1 MLRKLLSM
9 TAAAA
14 LVAGAGAATADE
26 HPIKLGGLATLEGPF
41 AVPGEDGIRG
51 IRMALEK
58 FGHEAGGREIE
69 LITAS
74 SDASPDSAVNAARRL
89 VENDEVDVLV
99 GPLSGSEGIAVKDY
113 AKNHPDTTFVN
124 GSSAAQ
130 RTTLDDPSEN
140 FFRFSTDGAQ
150 WQAGLGEYA
159 YEEKGY
165 EKVAIVAEDY
175 SFPYSL
181 VMGFMTDFC
190 ALGGQ
195 VVEKF
200 YVPLGTRDYATT
212 VASIPQDIDALYV
225 ALGGSDAINFLS
237 QYQQMGSAKPM
248 IAGSITV
255 DQSVLGAKGQQRD
268 YLAGTITAGPIADN
282 WDDPKWVEF
291 KETYAEMF
299 DDGLPSP
306 SLFAHA
312 YYVNTLAVLT
322 ALDEVD
328 GDLSNGQQAFREALQ
343 NLELET
349 PTGTISVDENRNA
362 VADIFITEV
371 VKDGEGG
378 LYNEVVKIVPEV
390 NQTLG
395 QPEEEFLANG
405 FASRDNPSCP

>member
-1 MLRKLLSM
+1 MLKKLLSM

-14 LVAGAGAATADE
+14 LVAGAGAAVAQDD
-26 HPIKLGGLATLEGPF
+26 PVKLGGLATLEGPF

-58 FGHEAGGREIE
+58 FGYEAGGREIE

-99 GPLSGSEGIAVKDY
+99 GPLSGSEGIAIKNY
-113 AKNHPDTTFVN
+113 AKDHPEVTFVN

-130 RTTLDDPSEN
+130 QTTLEDPSEN

-159 YEEKGY
+159 YKEKGY

-190 ALGGQ
+190 KLGGQ

-200 YVPLGTRDYATT
+200 YVPLGTRDYSTT

-255 DQSVLGAKGQQRD
+255 DQTVLGAKGQQRD

-328 GDLSNGQQAFREALQ
+328 GDLSGNQAAFREALQ

-349 PTGTISVDENRNA
+349 PTGTISVDHNRNA

-395 QPEEEFLANG
+395 LPEEEFLANG